1 MALALARGRGRV
13 RDVKVELHSRKTNKN
28 LPRKDRKGT
37 LVRVSYRGI
46 RRFRNIVSE
55 ERVPCDPSRHSQ
67 RCICGPIGGKGWRPL
82 VSLLGN
88 ASNAAGAPS
97 TFPPAGWAT
106 HSLGEVI
113 VLLVQDWREPRLRQ
127 HEEDHH
133 DSRTPRV
140 PDFDPAWKSAF
151 FPPPPSSHRLG
162 KKKIR
167 PKIHSRGQAPVGPW
181 GASSRARTTRSG
193 RRGREGG
200 SGRPI
205 GHLDRSERSPP
216 SDLRPPIERSSTT
229 SALDGSR

>member
-140 PDFDPAWKSAF
+140 PDFDPAWISVF
-151 FPPPPSSHRLG
+151 LPPPPTVLATVAQDGLTHHRFRHGGHRVQAGAYGPRCLPAAA
-162 KKKIR
+162 R
-167 PKIHSRGQAPVGPW
+167 AARRAAADAPVL
-181 GASSRARTTRSG
+181 RQG
-193 RRGREGG
+193 RGG
-200 SGRPI
+200 
-205 GHLDRSERSPP
+205 ERVRVS
-216 SDLRPPIERSSTT
+216 L
-229 SALDGSR
+229 